1 MNEVVK
7 IENAEISVKEYNGQ
21 RVVTFKDIDEVHGRT
36 EGTARKRFA
45 DNKKHFVE
53 GEDYFVRN
61 TDEAKREYG
70 IIAPN
75 GLTLITEQ
83 GYSMLVKSFTDDLS
97 WKVQRQL
104 VNGYFRPRQIDS
116 EELSPATKLML
127 HMANQL
133 AENELKALEA
143 RKIAERALETAENI
157 KEAVKPV
164 FDNWREEMNL
174 KFNRIQKS
182 IDRPFNYLRNEMY
195 SELERRAGC
204 DLNIRLRNLHDRMNN
219 NGARK
224 TDINKTNKMDVIEQ
238 DKKLREIFSKIVTEF
253 EIKYCA

>member
-21 RVVTFKDIDEVHGRT
+21 RVVAFKDIDEVHGRP
-36 EGTARKRFA
+36 EGTASRNFRS
-45 DNKKHFVE
+45 NKEHFVE
-53 GEDYFVRN
+53 GEDFFRVSS
-61 TDEAKREYG
+61 DEIRRTNLFDIPDKATADY
-70 IIAPN
+70 I
-75 GLTLITEQ
+75 LITEQ

-104 VNGYFRPRQIDS
+104 VNGYFRPRQIVS

-174 KFNRIQKS
+174 KAPCGGTVQTVVLS
-182 IDRPFNYLRNEMY
+182 P
-195 SELERRAGC
+195 A
-204 DLNIRLRNLHDRMNN
+204 
-219 NGARK
+219 A
-224 TDINKTNKMDVIEQ
+224 VW
-238 DKKLREIFSKIVTEF
+238 VTLSAQSP
-253 EIKYCA
+253 CATSLPV

>member
-7 IENAEISVKEYNGQ
+7 IENAEISIKEYNGQ

-174 KFNRIQKS
+174 KFNPIQKS
-182 IDRPFNYLRNEMY
+182 
-195 SELERRAGC
+195 
-204 DLNIRLRNLHDRMNN
+204 
-219 NGARK
+219 
-224 TDINKTNKMDVIEQ
+224 TD
-238 DKKLREIFSKIVTEF
+238 
-253 EIKYCA
+253 